1 MMTFQ
6 AGRGVHASAAPS
18 CVVGVDCCTFDR
30 VLLFLEAHAM
40 GRPFDV
46 LPEHLEGMA
55 QVNRIWLSRSIEA
68 GSPHSSYTLYVLHDY
83 SHSCRSS
90 LVLFS
95 RLWSPFPLVQA
106 AEALNL
112 APLRD
117 LIATK
122 RGAFESRVRQEPIAL
137 SEVKRRNAS
146 GRAARAK
153 RAAAQFRNDDDEGGS
168 GSGSGVDALEVKEG
182 DEEDSKAGMS
192 GSDEGSEE
200 TLLLLDGMVLDVSR
214 WLEEHP
220 GGSSIIPTQAL
231 DRDCTVF
238 FEIYHVRRN
247 PEVIIPR
254 QNLRIR
260 KKE

>member
-1 MMTFQ
+1 M
-6 AGRGVHASAAPS
+6 
-18 CVVGVDCCTFDR
+18 
-30 VLLFLEAHAM
+30 
-40 GRPFDV
+40 
-46 LPEHLEGMA
+46 
-55 QVNRIWLSRSIEA
+55 
-68 GSPHSSYTLYVLHDY
+68 
-83 SHSCRSS
+83 
-90 LVLFS
+90 
-95 RLWSPFPLVQA
+95 QA

-153 RAAAQFRNDDDEGGS
+153 RAAAQSMHDEGG
-168 GSGSGVDALEVKEG
+168 GGRRGVDALEAKEG
-182 DEEDSKAGMS
+182 DEGNTVGMP
-192 GSDEGSEE
+192 GSDGEGSEE

-238 FEIYHVRRN
+238 FEIYHVRRTSD
-247 PEVIIPR
+247 VVVSG
-254 QNLRIR
+254 
-260 KKE
+260 